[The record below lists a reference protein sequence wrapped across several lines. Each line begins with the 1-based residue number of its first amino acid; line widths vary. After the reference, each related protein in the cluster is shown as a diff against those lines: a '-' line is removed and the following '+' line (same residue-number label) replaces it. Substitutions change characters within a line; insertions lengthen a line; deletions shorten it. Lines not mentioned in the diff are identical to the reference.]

1 LKKVSFCGKK
11 FNSMLLSA
19 TIVMIVVVVLL
30 LSDLAIAG
38 NIIGENA
45 VAAIN
50 LLRTPY
56 MLVLG
61 LSSIISQGSSLL
73 YSLKMGEF
81 NKKAA
86 DQIFGQGLLGAGL
99 LCGIIFIFYS
109 LGLDPYLSYLN
120 AAPETV
126 SLAKEYARF
135 YIPTLAIYPMYMY
148 IAAMVYT
155 DGDEILSLI
164 ANLFLILGNIALSIF
179 MGLKIGMAGV
189 ALGSFVGIFACTAV
203 TCLHFLKKTN
213 SLKPKLF
220 VGLRSLWDMAKYSF
234 VDAGIYIYFAI
245 QSFVMTKLIIT
256 QFGGK
261 YLEVYSVIV
270 GLWQLT
276 LIFDGVGQAFCPL
289 VNVYR
294 GEGNIPGIRKTMR
307 YSYRTSLIEG
317 FAMTIILFAFADYV
331 PMIFDI
337 QNSELAAETVH
348 AVRICSVTLTAT
360 SILFLLTSYYLLTEK
375 IAHAVL
381 ICFFKDLLMPTILAV
396 PLAMS
401 FGLEFLWVGLALAP
415 ACALAISIFATIK
428 RFGKSG
434 FPLYVDNTQD
444 KIQSFNFIIEEESV
458 VKARDAIEKILMEHN
473 ASKRT
478 ILRSMLLIEELFM
491 LIKEKNPGKKV
502 TAELTIFLSEDTVK
516 YVIRDDGI
524 IFDITEEDDPLAS
537 MRGFIVASIMHK
549 QTVRKNLTTTSF
561 NRNMFALPL
570 NMDAK

>member
-1 LKKVSFCGKK
+1 MKKVSFCGKK
-11 FNSMLLSA
+11 FNSMLFSA

-38 NIIGENA
+38 NIIGEKA

-81 NKKAA
+81 DKKAA
-86 DQIFGQGLLGAGL
+86 DKIFGQGLLGAGI
-99 LCGIIFIFYS
+99 LCGIIFILYS
-109 LGLDPYLSYLN
+109 LGLDPYFSYLN
-120 AAPETV
+120 TDPETEQ
-126 SLAKEYARF
+126 LAKEYARF

-164 ANLFLILGNIALSIF
+164 ANLFLIFGNIGLSIA

-189 ALGSFVGIFACTAV
+189 ALGSFVGVFACTAV
-203 TCLHFLKKTN
+203 TCLHFIKKTN

-220 VGLRSLWDMAKYSF
+220 VSLRSLWDMAKYSF
-234 VDAGIYIYFAI
+234 VDAGIYIYFAV
-245 QSFVMTKLIIT
+245 QSFILTKLIIT
-256 QFGGK
+256 QFGVK
-261 YLEVYSVIV
+261 HLEVYSVIV

-294 GEGNIPGIRKTMR
+294 GEGNIPGIQKTMR
-307 YSYRTSLIEG
+307 YSFRTSLIEG
-317 FAMTIILFAFADYV
+317 LAMTLVLFAFADFV
-331 PMIFDI
+331 PVIFDI
-337 QNSELAAETVH
+337 QNAELATETIH
-348 AVRICSVTLTAT
+348 AVRICSVSLTAT

-375 IAHAVL
+375 ITHAVL
-381 ICFFKDLLMPTILAV
+381 ICFFKDLFMPTLFAV
-396 PLAMS
+396 PLALLL
-401 FGLEFLWVGLALAP
+401 GLDFLWVGLALAP
-415 ACALAISIFATIK
+415 AFALGISIFVTIK
-428 RFGKSG
+428 RFGKKG
-434 FPLYVDNTQD
+434 FPLYVDNTAD
-444 KIQSFNFIIEEESV
+444 KIQSFNFIIEDESV
-458 VKARDAIEKILMEHN
+458 VNARDTIEKILTEHN

-478 ILRSMLLIEELFM
+478 IMRSMLLIEELFM
-491 LIKEKNPGKKV
+491 LIKEKNPDKKV
-502 TAELTIFLSEDTVK
+502 TAELTVFLSENSVK

-537 MRGFIVASIMHK
+537 IRGFIVASMMHK

-561 NRNMFALPL
+561 NRNMFVLPL
-570 NMDAK
+570 QMDTN

>member
-1 LKKVSFCGKK
+1 
-11 FNSMLLSA
+11 MLFSA
-19 TIVMIVVVVLL
+19 TIVMIVIVVLL

-38 NIIGENA
+38 NIIGEKA

-61 LSSIISQGSSLL
+61 ISSIISQGSSLL
-73 YSLKMGEF
+73 YSLRMGEF
-81 NKKAA
+81 DKDAA
-86 DQIFGQGLLGAGL
+86 DKIFGQGLLGATI
-99 LCGIIFIFYS
+99 LCFVIFFFYS
-109 LGLDPYLSYLN
+109 IGIDPYLAYMN
-120 AAPETV
+120 PDAETGL
-126 SLAKEYARF
+126 LAKEYAKY

-155 DGDEILSLI
+155 DGDESLSLI
-164 ANLFLILGNIALSIF
+164 ANLFLIFGNIVLSIV
-179 MGLKIGMAGV
+179 MAKKIGLAGIS
-189 ALGSFVGIFACTAV
+189 LGSFVGVFLCTAV
-203 TCLHFLKKTN
+203 TCLHFFKKSN
-213 SLKPKLF
+213 SLKPKIF
-220 VGLRSLWDMAKYSF
+220 TSLRTLWDMAKYSI

-261 YLEVYSVIV
+261 HLEVYSVIV

-294 GEGNIPGIRKTMR
+294 GEGNIPGIQKTMR
-307 YSYRTSLIEG
+307 YSLKASLLEG
-317 FAMTIILFAFADYV
+317 IVMSIILFAFADAV
-331 PMIFDI
+331 PLLFDI
-337 QNSELAAETVH
+337 QNTELASETIR
-348 AVRICSVTLTAT
+348 AVRICSLSLTAT

-375 IAHAVL
+375 IGHAVL
-381 ICFFKDLLMPTILAV
+381 ICFFKDLLMPIGLAV
-396 PLAMS
+396 PLS
-401 FGLEFLWVGLALAP
+401 VLFGLDYLWVGLSLAP
-415 ACALAISIFATIK
+415 TVALGISIWITRL
-428 RFGKSG
+428 RFGKKG
-434 FPLYVDNTQD
+434 FPLYVDETDD
-444 KIQSFNFIIEEESV
+444 KIHSLNFIIQDKAV
-458 VKARDAIEKILMEHN
+458 VEARDTIEKMLQDHK

-478 ILRSMLLIEELFM
+478 IMRSMLLIEELFL
-491 LIKEKNPGKKV
+491 LIQEKNPGKKIS
-502 TAELTIFLSEDTVK
+502 AELTIFLSKDMVK

-537 MRGFIVASIMHK
+537 IRGYIVAAMMHK

-570 NMDAK
+570 NIEAK